1 MPTAALVSL
10 TALFLKDN
18 DLIVFFGFDQNR
30 RHLCPIDERVSEAGS
45 ASIADHEHIGDLD
58 FVSGLCVRKL
68 VDLEGVIL
76 LNGELPALSFDRRFH
91 EKERIRT

>member
-1 MPTAALVSL
+1 MAAATLVTL
-10 TALFLKDN
+10 TALLLEDN
-18 DLIVFFGFDQNR
+18 DLVVFHGLDQNR
-30 RHLCPIDERVSEAGS
+30 CHFGPLYDRIAEAGS

-91 EKERIRT
+91 EKEKIRT